1 MRRNTLFKPPDSFT
15 GRIADIKS
23 EEDLGLEKAQ
33 MLLQVE
39 LVFALL
45 QQLRLDDE
53 PVSCAWALLSGTPIR
68 HPRLLSLTEDER
80 RAIANTRQIVPFA
93 ARFAWFNALRDYQE
107 IPERW
112 RNYDLEISEEEDFE
126 KLILNGKKVE
136 RQRYH
141 LSLYENCLSDFLEF
155 EERQYEAV
163 TVGATY
169 QFKISGSDDSIKVS
183 FTEEQL
189 NKRVS
194 FEALGSP
201 CAVSAFKLSVDDLAE
216 DADFLDTRDS
226 VLARYYGWDNSR
238 LGNWKLRL
246 SKIDFRLAQ
255 SDGSLSSISG
265 EPLTIDGFCHIAGM
279 VASGKTTLITLL
291 AVRILRLHPEMR
303 ITIVVGDVQSA
314 VKLAN
319 QLNWA
324 FCDDPESDDP
334 VAVPLLGRSQRDK
347 QLKNFVIS
355 RDYLQHCEHDQPH
368 WGERWLGTAC
378 PLQGNV
384 SQGEIDRYPDSLP
397 LRPGT
402 EPCHSLKL
410 VDEWRSPWH
419 LCPFFSFCPSQQLY
433 RDMPN
438 ARIWVATP
446 GALSSGSLPRQMEKR
461 PLKIG
466 EVVYEQSHIVI
477 PDEVETLTQWFDNV
491 YAERVPLVNSEDG
504 VFDTI
509 STATEEYVRKHRVMS
524 SVTSRW
530 TGAQRSAQ
538 TATTAI
544 LTSLDEQQGHQ
555 ILRDWISRS
564 YFTPRILL
572 YRLARRLIGLE
583 EFDAR
588 ETQEDER
595 KRNAVAAQAAF
606 THFGALLRGDLLTVG
621 EQTHPEVAQ
630 LISIL
635 QSINNAGESASSRRI
650 HRACKNWIETTFP
663 DVEDKLQQLKVSI
676 QDREQQTKSR
686 NSSQKVKPEDK
697 VDSLSTL
704 AYRLQF
710 ALTTSLLDYHTR
722 IVFYEWQ
729 YAPPNIDSDP
739 PRHRMPAAMLNIL
752 PVPAAGRQFGTY
764 YAQAQLAGSRDRRQD
779 TLTLFAYTN
788 IGRSYI
794 LNFHKLLTDLTGRRG
809 PNVLALSGTS
819 YLPHSTRFHISSEVK
834 GVLVPE
840 EKAMNA
846 ISSSAFAFL
855 PQYRNGQPI
864 RISGSPEDQKMGLFK
879 DMAKALAGQAGTG
892 RLGQMLA
899 ELERLGKDE
908 DEKVLWRDRKR
919 ILLFVNSYEQ
929 SYWAASALHQSWPAL
944 RGKIY
949 CLKRATLDTD
959 NHFFDSEM
967 DSEDSIKF
975 LLRTDIE
982 SFAQTGG
989 QVLVAPLNAV
999 GRGFNILNSYNSAA
1013 FGAVYFLTRPY
1024 PHPHDTQA
1032 IAQEMN
1038 RRILEWTEDEDFVAW
1053 QQDGINERAKK
1064 LRETATHYW
1073 KNVEQRSYYKTLYD
1087 DDDDNH
1093 EVEKLGAF
1101 PRKDLAATTVGLVIQ
1116 AVGRLLRGGVPFKA
1130 FFVDAAWAPKSA
1142 LRIMQEE
1149 EIIPPIL
1156 DTEKTS
1162 LLVAMILVI
1171 TDYAKISNTVGYYLY
1186 KPLAE
1191 ALEETHD
1198 LYW

>member
-15 GRIADIKS
+15 ARIVDIKS
-23 EEDLGLEKAQ
+23 EEDLGFEKAQ
-33 MLLQVE
+33 LLLQVE
-39 LVFALL
+39 LVFVLL
-45 QQLRLDDE
+45 QRLRLDDE

-93 ARFAWFNALRDYQE
+93 ARFAWFNALRDYRE

-112 RNYDLEISEEEDFE
+112 RNYDLDISEDDFE
-126 KLILNGKKVE
+126 KLILNGKQVE

-141 LSLYENCLSDFLEF
+141 LTLYENCLSAFLDF
-155 EERQYEAV
+155 EERQYAEV
-163 TVGATY
+163 TAGATY
-169 QFKISGSDDSIKVS
+169 QFKIPGSDDFIEVS

-194 FEALGSP
+194 FDALGDP
-201 CAVSAFKLSVDDLAE
+201 CSVSDFELSLDDLAE
-216 DADFLDTRDS
+216 DAEFLDMRES
-226 VLARYYGWDNSR
+226 VLARQYDWDDSR
-238 LGNWKLRL
+238 LGNWSIRFG
-246 SKIDFRLAQ
+246 KIDFRLAQ
-255 SDGSLSSISG
+255 SDGSLSNISG
-265 EPLTIDGFCHIAGM
+265 ETLTLDGFCHVAGM

-291 AVRILRLHPEMR
+291 AVRILRLYPEMR

-314 VKLAN
+314 IKLAN

-334 VAVPLLGRSQRDK
+334 VTVPLLGRSQRDK
-347 QLKNFVIS
+347 QLKNFVTS
-355 RDYLQHCEHDQPH
+355 RDYLQHCEHNQPH
-368 WGERWLGTAC
+368 WGERWLRTDC
-378 PLQGNV
+378 PLQGSV
-384 SQGEIDRYPDSLP
+384 SQGEIDRYPESLP

-402 EPCHSLKL
+402 EPCYSLKQ
-410 VDEWRSPWH
+410 VDEWRGPWH

-446 GALSSGSLPRQMEKR
+446 GALSSGSLPRQMEQR
-461 PLKIG
+461 PLKVG

-491 YAERVPLVNSEDG
+491 YAERVPLVNSKDG

-509 STATEEYVRKHRVMS
+509 STATEEYARENRVMS

-544 LTSLDEQQGHQ
+544 LTLLDEQQGHQ

-572 YRLARRLIGLE
+572 YRLARRLTGLE

-588 ETQEDER
+588 GIQEDER
-595 KRNAVAAQAAF
+595 KRNERAAQAAF
-606 THFGALLRGDLLTVG
+606 APFDALLKGDLLTVR
-621 EQTHPEVAQ
+621 EHMRSEVAQ
-630 LISIL
+630 LVSIL
-635 QSINNAGESASSRRI
+635 QSINSAGESASSRRI
-650 HRACKNWIETTFP
+650 YRACRSWIEATFP
-663 DVEDKLQQLKVSI
+663 NVEDKLQQLKASI
-676 QDREQQTKSR
+676 KARDQQNKSR
-686 NSSQKVKPEDK
+686 TSRHKIKPEDK

-710 ALTTSLLDYHTR
+710 ALTSSLLDYHTR

-729 YAPPNIDSDP
+729 YAPPTISSDP
-739 PRHRMPAAMLNIL
+739 PRHRMPAAMMNIL
-752 PVPAAGRQFGTY
+752 PIPAAGRQFGTY
-764 YAQAQLAGSRDRRQD
+764 YAQAQFAGGRDRRRD

-788 IGRSYI
+788 VGRFYI

-846 ISSSAFAFL
+846 ISSSTFTFL
-855 PQYRNGQPI
+855 PQYKGGQPI

-879 DMAKALAGQAGTG
+879 DMVKVLAGQAGTG
-892 RLGQMLA
+892 PLGQMLA
-899 ELERLGKDE
+899 ELEQLGEDE
-908 DEKVLWRDRKR
+908 DEQKLWRDRKR

-949 CLKRATLDTD
+949 CLKRANLDAD
-959 NHFFDSEM
+959 AYSPDPSVDSENG
-967 DSEDSIKF
+967 IQF

-982 SFAQTGG
+982 SFAQTEG
-989 QVLVAPLNAV
+989 QILVAPLNAV
-999 GRGFNILNSYNSAA
+999 GRGFNILNSHNNAA

-1024 PHPHDTQA
+1024 PHPHDTQT
-1032 IAQEMN
+1032 IAQEIN
-1038 RRILEWTEDEDFVAW
+1038 RRILEWPEDEDFVAW
-1053 QQDGINERAKK
+1053 QQDGVNERAKK
-1064 LRETATHYW
+1064 LREKATHYW
-1073 KNVEQRSYYKTLYD
+1073 KTVEQRSYCRC
-1087 DDDDNH
+1087 
-1093 EVEKLGAF
+1093 G
-1101 PRKDLAATTVGLVIQ
+1101 
-1116 AVGRLLRGGVPFKA
+1116 
-1130 FFVDAAWAPKSA
+1130 
-1142 LRIMQEE
+1142 
-1149 EIIPPIL
+1149 
-1156 DTEKTS
+1156 
-1162 LLVAMILVI
+1162 
-1171 TDYAKISNTVGYYLY
+1171 
-1186 KPLAE
+1186 
-1191 ALEETHD
+1191 
-1198 LYW
+1198 